1 MMTSSKGK
9 NIILGSALWGWG
21 VDRRTAHEL
30 LDNFVQ
36 VGGRYVDVAQNYP
49 INKRKQDFGLA
60 AKWLTEWITIN
71 GEQDVSIILKVGSLD
86 NMGGSET
93 NLSESNIRSAE
104 AEFREKWGAALAA
117 LAIHWDNREDDE
129 FEGIQETVNVMSDI
143 FREGGGIG
151 FSGVQRP
158 DLYLKAAP
166 ELAKDWWI
174 QVKENSLTDSARLK
188 YSKYF
193 PDSTYIAY
201 GINMGGLKN
210 APQEYNSS
218 SRLRG
223 IEYSDELVSRLS
235 KLLTSDHGLN
245 PVPRNFNELALSTMY
260 RNQCLSGVIVAPR
273 SLSQLQSTMS
283 FWKALVE
290 QGSL

>member
-1 MMTSSKGK
+1 MMTSRKRK
-9 NIILGSALWGWG
+9 NIILGTALWGWG
-21 VDRRTAHEL
+21 IDQRTAYEL

-36 VGGRYVDVAQNYP
+36 VGGRYIDVAQNYP
-49 INKRKQDFGLA
+49 INKQKQDFGLA

-71 GEQDVSIILKVGSLD
+71 GERDVSIILKVGSLD

-93 NLSESNIRSAE
+93 NLSASNIRSSE

-117 LAIHWDNREDDE
+117 LAIHWDNRDDDE
-129 FEGIQETVNVMSDI
+129 FEGIQETINVLSDF
-143 FREGGGIG
+143 FRRGGGIG

-174 QVKENSLTDSARLK
+174 QVKENALTDSARLK
-188 YSKYF
+188 YSKCF

-210 APQEYNSS
+210 APQEDSS
-218 SRLRG
+218 SSKLRG
-223 IEYSDELVSRLS
+223 IEYSDELILRLS
-235 KLLTSDHGLN
+235 KLLASDHGLN

-260 RNQCLSGVIVAPR
+260 RSKCLSGVIVAPR
-273 SLSQLQSTMS
+273 SLPQLQSTMS

-290 QGSL
+290 QVSL